1 MASFDD
7 CSRIALDQRSTA
19 LLDPR
24 TRGKREGD
32 SQAAIAGS
40 TSSGSAKRVRPHRS
54 ERVIGTPAPDVSCTA
69 AGEDRRMEQQHC
81 SSRSPRFRQYLERE
95 ATMKA
100 PLLLAG
106 AVIIGSMAPALA
118 DEYYVVQ
125 GPSHRCTITTTRPAD
140 REIVTQIGPMAFT
153 SRVEAE
159 DRIKQTK
166 VCEDEGT
173 VGSSTS
179 TTTIIKEK

>member
-1 MASFDD
+1 
-7 CSRIALDQRSTA
+7 
-19 LLDPR
+19 
-24 TRGKREGD
+24 
-32 SQAAIAGS
+32 
-40 TSSGSAKRVRPHRS
+40 
-54 ERVIGTPAPDVSCTA
+54 
-69 AGEDRRMEQQHC
+69 
-81 SSRSPRFRQYLERE
+81 
-95 ATMKA
+95 MKA

-106 AVIIGSMAPALA
+106 AVIIGSMAPSFA

-140 REIVTQIGPMAFT
+140 REVVTQIGPMAFT

-159 DRIKQTK
+159 DRIKQTE

-179 TTTIIKEK
+179 TTTVIKEK

>member
-1 MASFDD
+1 
-7 CSRIALDQRSTA
+7 
-19 LLDPR
+19 
-24 TRGKREGD
+24 
-32 SQAAIAGS
+32 
-40 TSSGSAKRVRPHRS
+40 
-54 ERVIGTPAPDVSCTA
+54 
-69 AGEDRRMEQQHC
+69 
-81 SSRSPRFRQYLERE
+81 
-95 ATMKA
+95 MKA

-106 AVIIGSMAPALA
+106 AVIIGSMAPSFA

-140 REIVTQIGPMAFT
+140 REVVTQIGPMAFT

-179 TTTIIKEK
+179 TTTVIKE

>member
-1 MASFDD
+1 
-7 CSRIALDQRSTA
+7 
-19 LLDPR
+19 
-24 TRGKREGD
+24 
-32 SQAAIAGS
+32 
-40 TSSGSAKRVRPHRS
+40 
-54 ERVIGTPAPDVSCTA
+54 
-69 AGEDRRMEQQHC
+69 
-81 SSRSPRFRQYLERE
+81 
-95 ATMKA
+95 MKA

-106 AVIIGSMAPALA
+106 ALIIGSLAPALA

-140 REIVTQIGPMAFT
+140 REVVTQIGPMAFT

-173 VGSSTS
+173 VGSSSS

>member
-1 MASFDD
+1 
-7 CSRIALDQRSTA
+7 
-19 LLDPR
+19 
-24 TRGKREGD
+24 
-32 SQAAIAGS
+32 
-40 TSSGSAKRVRPHRS
+40 
-54 ERVIGTPAPDVSCTA
+54 
-69 AGEDRRMEQQHC
+69 
-81 SSRSPRFRQYLERE
+81 
-95 ATMKA
+95 MKA

-106 AVIIGSMAPALA
+106 AVIIGSMAPSFA

-140 REIVTQIGPMAFT
+140 REVVTQIGPMVFT

-179 TTTIIKEK
+179 TTTVIKEK